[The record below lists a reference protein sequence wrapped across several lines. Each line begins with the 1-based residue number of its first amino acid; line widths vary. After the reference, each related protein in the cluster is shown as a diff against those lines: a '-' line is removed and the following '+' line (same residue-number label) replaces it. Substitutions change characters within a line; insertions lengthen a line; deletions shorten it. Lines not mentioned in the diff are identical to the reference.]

1 MFVKFCG
8 FTRAEDIET
17 AALLPLS
24 AIGYIFYDKSER
36 YIKPEKAAEFSD
48 ILKGTGILK
57 TGVFVNNGIDEIKKI
72 SDTAKLDI
80 IQVYDT
86 ETAAALKGFLPVI
99 EAFRIKDRNDLPGKC
114 TGDFILLDSFSD
126 MEYGGTGKV
135 FSHDLLKDY
144 PLLSKTIAAGGINSK
159 NIKKLI
165 KEITPF
171 GVDISSG
178 IEITKGIK
186 SSEKMR
192 KIFSEIMEA
201 QNESLA

>member
-8 FTRAEDIET
+8 FTRAEDIEA

-36 YIKPEKAAEFSD
+36 YIKPEKAAEFAD

-57 TGVFVNNGIDEIKKI
+57 TGVFVKSSIDEIKKI
-72 SDTAKLDI
+72 SDIAELDMV
-80 IQVYDT
+80 QVYDT
-86 ETAAALKGFLPVI
+86 ETAAGLKGFIPVI
-99 EAFRIKDRNDLPGKC
+99 EAFRIKNEEHMPGKC
-114 TGDFILLDSFSD
+114 SGDFILLDSFST
-126 MEYGGTGKV
+126 MEYGGTGKA
-135 FSHDLLKDY
+135 FSHDILKGY
-144 PLLSKTIAAGGINSK
+144 PLLSRTIAAGGINSN

-178 IEITKGIK
+178 IEISKGIK